1 MTDSTRWYRN
11 MDLSAFIRAKMIKLG
26 WDVQQFAD
34 RMGLDYREAYLFL
47 RWGVSRIPVGELL
60 TNLEYVFDVSGV
72 TKEQLLNPTLEDSYE
87 NQFEDKHYITGQ
99 YSPKQAVDWSEKYL
113 IDSIKETISLISAS
127 IPTSIT
133 MVATLADGST
143 LNVSVGPEDD
153 IMRGLR
159 DAVDHSNLSNVLEEF
174 EFRTRGG
181 IKMGGPDIFEYNTI
195 DLISFV
201 PEK

>member
-1 MTDSTRWYRN
+1 